1 MTGVGG
7 IPTERQTQRAILAMA
22 KACFPDVLLHH
33 SPNGAH
39 LAGDAGPLLGD
50 GMRQGFPDLIAIWD
64 GGVAFME
71 VKRPFGP
78 RGGGGGEISDPQRMM
93 LALFGLLN
101 HNATIVRS
109 QEEAHAFLRD
119 CGAPCRGEL
128 V

>member
-1 MTGVGG
+1 MSGAGG

-71 VKRPFGP
+71 VKRGFGP
-78 RGGGGGEISDPQRMM
+78 RGGGGGEVSFHQEAM
-93 LALFGLLN
+93 LALLGLYG
-101 HNATIVRS
+101 HNAMIVRS
-109 QEEAHAFLRD
+109 QEEAHAFLKR

-128 V
+128 S

>member
-1 MTGVGG
+1 MTGALA
-7 IPTERQTQRAILAMA
+7 IQTERQVQRSILAM
-22 KACFPDVLLHH
+22 CGRLFPDVLLHH

-71 VKRPFGP
+71 VKRPKGP

-93 LALFGLLN
+93 LALLGLYG
-101 HNATIVRS
+101 HNAKIVRS
-109 QEEAHAFLRD
+109 QEEAHAFLKS
-119 CGAPCRGEL
+119 CGAPCRGEMQ
-128 V
+128 